1 MRDVKAKVTVRF
13 AFIAILLMASTFS
26 TTAQSFSW
34 GFPFHMDDEIDYSV
48 QHFEDGDI
56 FRIKSKYR
64 LADFDYVI
72 QSDRLSKAELERIE
86 TTDLSAINE
95 NPIDAL
101 KTHLNMHQIDGKE
114 FLFFSSEYIGDTKA
128 TKLYRQ
134 NVNAETGVRSA
145 YVEVTSVEGKGTLN
159 TGRFETAMS
168 PDGAYFAV
176 VKVPAFYKKEQET
189 IAVEVYDA
197 EFNKVHEI
205 NHLFDRQAKR
215 GPLYSVYIAN
225 DGEVYL
231 VSRLDLK
238 KQLPHLEVYTA
249 GLTDKAFETTT
260 LRQEDDFQLVQ
271 SYPYF
276 IENDLC
282 LVSVVSITGA
292 SGVQIRPDY
301 DGRSLGAR
309 GSGLLLTRF
318 SGGQLLYNERTDFEN
333 SVPNLMIKD
342 VLAADGGHYIVMEQL
357 FESAKSTA
365 TNLTDA
371 NAKMDYSYLNDG
383 FMVAHCDISSGAVN
397 WFYQIQIDEP
407 DTKNDN
413 GAYLSVL
420 PLVKG
425 SMLVLLYNETRV
437 LNGKDG
443 NRRRRFPIIEVISAT
458 GETVRKEPLM
468 AAGVGAEY
476 FQNIE
481 LDTSVIHQLDEN
493 KYLVRGRSRAEYKY
507 GYLTF

>member
-1 MRDVKAKVTVRF
+1 MRDVKTKVAARVILTF
-13 AFIAILLMASTFS
+13 TLLMACSLS
-26 TTAQSFSW
+26 MIAQSFSW
-34 GFPFHMDDEIDYSV
+34 GFPFKVDDEIDYSV
-48 QHFEDGDI
+48 QHFEDEDI
-56 FRIKSKYR
+56 YRLKSKYR
-64 LADFDYVI
+64 IADFDYEI
-72 QSDRLSKAELERIE
+72 QSDRLSSGDLERIE

-101 KTHLNMHQIDGKE
+101 KTHLNMHQIDGTD
-114 FLFFSSEYIGDTKA
+114 FVFFSSEYIGDTKA

-134 NVNAETGVRSA
+134 TVNAETGMRSA
-145 YVEVTSVEGKGTLN
+145 YMELASVEGKGTLN

-168 PDGAYFAV
+168 PDGGYFAI
-176 VKVPAFYKKEQET
+176 VKIPAFYKKEQET

-205 NHLFDRQAKR
+205 NYVFDRLAQR

-238 KQLPHLEVYTA
+238 KQLPHIEVYSA
-249 GLTDKAFETTT
+249 GLSDTAFETTS
-260 LRQEDDFQLVQ
+260 LKQDDNFQLVQ
-271 SYPYF
+271 NYPYF
-276 IENDLC
+276 VGNDLC

-301 DGRSLGAR
+301 DGRTLGAR
-309 GSGLLLTRF
+309 GNGLLLTRF
-318 SGGQLLYNERTDFEN
+318 SKGQLQYKERTDFEN
-333 SVPNLMIKD
+333 SLPNLMIKD
-342 VLAADGGHYIVMEQL
+342 ILAADGGHYIVMEQL
-357 FESAKSTA
+357 FELAKSTS
-365 TNLTDA
+365 TNLTEV

-383 FMVAHCDISSGAVN
+383 FMIAHCDISTGEMN

-425 SMLVLLYNETRV
+425 SMLVLLYNETRI
-437 LNGKDG
+437 LNGRDG
-443 NRRRRFPIIEVISAT
+443 TRRRRFPIIETISAD
-458 GETVRKEPLM
+458 GETARKEPLM
-468 AAGVGAEY
+468 AAGVGADY
-476 FQNIE
+476 FQDIE

>member
-197 EFNKVHEI
+197 EFNKCTKSI
-205 NHLFDRQAKR
+205 TFLIAKR
-215 GPLYSVYIAN
+215 SVA
-225 DGEVYL
+225 
-231 VSRLDLK
+231 R
-238 KQLPHLEVYTA
+238 
-249 GLTDKAFETTT
+249 
-260 LRQEDDFQLVQ
+260 
-271 SYPYF
+271 F
-276 IENDLC
+276 IPF
-282 LVSVVSITGA
+282 T
-292 SGVQIRPDY
+292 
-301 DGRSLGAR
+301 
-309 GSGLLLTRF
+309 
-318 SGGQLLYNERTDFEN
+318 
-333 SVPNLMIKD
+333 
-342 VLAADGGHYIVMEQL
+342 
-357 FESAKSTA
+357 
-365 TNLTDA
+365 
-371 NAKMDYSYLNDG
+371 
-383 FMVAHCDISSGAVN
+383 
-397 WFYQIQIDEP
+397 
-407 DTKNDN
+407 
-413 GAYLSVL
+413 
-420 PLVKG
+420 
-425 SMLVLLYNETRV
+425 
-437 LNGKDG
+437 
-443 NRRRRFPIIEVISAT
+443 
-458 GETVRKEPLM
+458 
-468 AAGVGAEY
+468 
-476 FQNIE
+476 
-481 LDTSVIHQLDEN
+481 
-493 KYLVRGRSRAEYKY
+493 
-507 GYLTF
+507 